1 MNLAQMTNE
10 REGLLSTSAIFRMCL
25 DSVNEYSLS
34 CWFPK
39 RHPSS
44 REDFKIHL
52 KAIFNAA
59 ASMRRACAASCQV
72 GSRRQ
77 TRRALNVTHVAVG
90 GIFQRHPRLALDS
103 ERNKHVDLGRSLLG
117 ARFPRPRGHG
127 RAVFRFAMRSAPV
140 LTPWHHEMKD
150 NIRTRVK
157 EQVAGRTGASWEDRL
172 QQQKAVK
179 VQAMKMIEK
188 EQKERIKA
196 ATEKGIEKQQ
206 VYSPLVA
213 LRSAPLLSA
222 FVFADG
228 KPDPRKLEVRKQ
240 EMSQK
245 IRSYAVLRNRILE
258 KMRTRDPLF
267 KVEDVSAAKALL
279 AEGRRKRQEELQ
291 NEEKKRWEHLEDC
304 AAKGVQKREALF
316 DLHNSPSFDERLS
329 KRVEIKTAE
338 LKDLEKAQKER
349 IRDAIEVGHS
359 KSQQASPLLG
369 CLRNPPDNAER
380 QKEILEERQRHMALV
395 AKEYI
400 KKRDEM
406 LHRQQTRTPL
416 FSCDEVED
424 AQLQL
429 EEAARKRKK
438 EMKDEMLKQ
447 KQHINELQNKALA
460 RPLMME
466 AKYSIMA

>member
-1 MNLAQMTNE
+1 
-10 REGLLSTSAIFRMCL
+10 
-25 DSVNEYSLS
+25 
-34 CWFPK
+34 
-39 RHPSS
+39 
-44 REDFKIHL
+44 
-52 KAIFNAA
+52 
-59 ASMRRACAASCQV
+59 
-72 GSRRQ
+72 
-77 TRRALNVTHVAVG
+77 
-90 GIFQRHPRLALDS
+90 
-103 ERNKHVDLGRSLLG
+103 
-117 ARFPRPRGHG
+117 
-127 RAVFRFAMRSAPV
+127 
-140 LTPWHHEMKD
+140 MKD

-213 LRSAPLLSA
+213 LRSAPLLSVA
-222 FVFADG
+222 EKQAQ
-228 KPDPRKLEVRKQ
+228 KLEERKQ
-240 EMSQK
+240 EMSEK

-267 KVEDVSAAKALL
+267 KVEDVSAAKELL

-304 AAKGVQKREALF
+304 AAKGVQKRAALF
-316 DLHNSPSFDERLS
+316 DLHNSPSFDERLA

-338 LKDLEKAQKER
+338 LKELEKVQKER
-349 IRDAIEVGHS
+349 IRDAVEVGHS

-406 LHRQQTRTPL
+406 LYRQQTRTPL

-447 KQHINELQNKALA
+447 KQHINELQQKALA

-466 AKYSIMA
+466 AKYGIMA